1 MVFAIFTDETKRFL
15 ISLII
20 IFILVFI
27 IIGFLGALIGKLMKW
42 QGKKIDTLCHDV
54 VVTKVVSN
62 KKHLKKYG
70 KKKSWALFYKQSA
83 VGLLL
88 LALAFLTLLTRNLI
102 TKDWSYNLF
111 DYEKEG
117 FRTLFFIWDFGNPE
131 YYTQVFGVPF
141 KVLSVWP
148 PLLNSPHL
156 EIEAIASYIFLPL
169 FLVGAIW
176 YLVAIQALIARR
188 IRLQKLIYQ
197 VFEKSLE
204 GYNQTNGFMNNTN
217 PQPTNNNDNK

>member
-1 MVFAIFTDETKRFL
+1 MVLAIFTDETKRFL
-15 ISLII
+15 ISLLI

-27 IIGFLGALIGKLMKW
+27 IIGLLGALIQKLMKW

-54 VVTKVVSN
+54 VVTKVVTN
-62 KKHLKKYG
+62 KKELKRYG
-70 KKKSWALFYKQSA
+70 KKKSWALFYKQCA

-88 LALAFLTLLTRNLI
+88 LALAFLTLLVRNLI

-117 FRTLFFIWDFGNPE
+117 FRTLFFIWDFGNPD
-131 YYTQVFGVPF
+131 YYTPIFGVPF
-141 KVLSVWP
+141 PVLREWP
-148 PLLNSPHL
+148 ALLNAPHF
-156 EIEAIASYIFLPL
+156 EIEALASYIFLPL

-176 YLVAIQALIARR
+176 YLVAVQCLIARR
-188 IRLQKLIYQ
+188 LRLQKLIYQ

-204 GYNQTNGFMNNTN
+204 GYNQTNGFTN
-217 PQPTNNNDNK
+217 ANPPTNNNSNQ